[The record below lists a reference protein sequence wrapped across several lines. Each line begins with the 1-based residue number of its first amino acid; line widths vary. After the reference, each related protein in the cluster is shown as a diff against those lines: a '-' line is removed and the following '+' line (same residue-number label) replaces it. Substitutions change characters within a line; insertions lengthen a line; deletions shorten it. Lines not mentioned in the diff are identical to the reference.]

1 MNSATQKLSLL
12 LDEYLPYK
20 LSVLSNTISG
30 EIASSYSQRFGL
42 SIPAW
47 RVMALLG
54 RYPNQSAADL
64 VKRSAMDKVAIS
76 RAVSSLTELN
86 YITREVHDDD
96 KRRSILNLSEQGV
109 DIYNQIVPL
118 AREYESKLLAQFDD
132 AETHQLNTLLL
143 RLKKAAESLN
153 D

>member
-1 MNSATQKLSLL
+1 MIPPKISLL

-30 EIASSYSQRFGL
+30 EIADGYSERFGL
-42 SIPAW
+42 TIPAW
-47 RVMALLG
+47 RVMAMLG
-54 RYPNQSAADL
+54 RYPNQSAAEL

-76 RAVSSLTELN
+76 RAVASLSELG

-96 KRRSILNLSEQGV
+96 KRRSILNLSEDGLK
-109 DIYNQIVPL
+109 IYNEIVPL
-118 AREYESKLLAQFDD
+118 AREYEQKLLAQFDD
-132 AETHQLNTLLL
+132 TEAHQLNTLLL

>member
-1 MNSATQKLSLL
+1 MNSTPKVSLL

-20 LSVLSNTISG
+20 LSVLSNTIST
-30 EIASSYSQRFGL
+30 EIASSYSERFGL

-76 RAVSSLTELN
+76 RAVSSLTELG
-86 YITREVHDDD
+86 YITRELHDDD
-96 KRRSILNLSEQGV
+96 KRRSILNLSEEGKG
-109 DIYNQIVPL
+109 IYGQIVPL
-118 AREYESKLLAQFDD
+118 AKEYEQKLLAQFDD
-132 AETHQLNTLLL
+132 AEAHQLNTLLL
-143 RLKKAAESLN
+143 RLKKASENLN
-153 D
+153 S